1 MSQYLFKQGDVLPLP
16 YFAGSVAGDG
26 RASEQPALTA
36 LHTIFMREHNRLV
49 DGLHVM
55 NPHWDDE
62 RLYQHGRRILTAVTQ
77 HITYN
82 EFLPRILGWNAINL
96 YELKLRPQG
105 YYKGEC
111 RQRDR
116 QTYSSRFGKCNVVI
130 LTRGMLWRSWL
141 RLCATSEKDTGLTPV
156 GVIGIFRGLNP

>member
-1 MSQYLFKQGDVLPLP
+1 
-16 YFAGSVAGDG
+16 
-26 RASEQPALTA
+26 
-36 LHTIFMREHNRLV
+36 MREHNRLV

-62 RLYQHGRRILTAVTQ
+62 RLYQHGRRILTAATQ

-111 RQRDR
+111 RQTDKP
-116 QTYSSRFGKCNVVI
+116 TAHASENVI
-130 LTRGMLWRSWL
+130 L
-141 RLCATSEKDTGLTPV
+141 
-156 GVIGIFRGLNP
+156 

>member
-1 MSQYLFKQGDVLPLP
+1 MSQYLIKDRDVLPLA
-16 YFAGSVAGDG
+16 YSAGSVAGDG

-62 RLYQHGRRILTAVTQ
+62 RLYQHGRRILTAVSQ

-111 RQRDR
+111 RQTDR
-116 QTYSSRFGKCNVVI
+116 Q
-130 LTRGMLWRSWL
+130 LMLQ
-141 RLCATSEKDTGLTPV
+141 KM
-156 GVIGIFRGLNP
+156 

>member
-1 MSQYLFKQGDVLPLP
+1 MNYEAFYILRKIGPQSLPSYDDNVIHSSHTSGQSP
-16 YFAGSVAGDG
+16 QFQVTYSSAYVTGDG

-36 LHTIFMREHNRLV
+36 IHTLFMREHNRLV
-49 DGLHVM
+49 DGLHVV

-62 RLYQHGRRILTAVTQ
+62 LLYQHGRRILTAVSQ

-105 YYKGEC
+105 YYKGKHTE
-111 RQRDR
+111 
-116 QTYSSRFGKCNVVI
+116 S
-130 LTRGMLWRSWL
+130 
-141 RLCATSEKDTGLTPV
+141 
-156 GVIGIFRGLNP
+156 